1 MAKMTPAEFRESQ
14 EPNQSSNQFTINNTY
29 ERTKAD
35 FYALRNKSKFYTDEN
50 GLPPDGPDC
59 DFQNCL

>member
-14 EPNQSSNQFTINNTY
+14 ENQSTVNSAY
-29 ERTKAD
+29 EKAKAD
-35 FYALRNKSKFYTDEN
+35 FYAFKKKSKFYTDEN
-50 GLPPDGPDC
+50 GLPPDDPDC

>member
-14 EPNQSSNQFTINNTY
+14 EPNQSSKQSTVNSAY
-29 ERTKAD
+29 EKAKAD
-35 FYALRNKSKFYTDEN
+35 FYAFKKKSKFYPDEN